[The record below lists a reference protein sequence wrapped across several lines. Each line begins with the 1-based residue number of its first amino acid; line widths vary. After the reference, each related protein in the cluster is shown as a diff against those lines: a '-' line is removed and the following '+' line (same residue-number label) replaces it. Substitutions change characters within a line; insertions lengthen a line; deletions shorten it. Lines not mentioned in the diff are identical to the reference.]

1 MADLVTPTY
10 RYITTDLVSNRIL
23 AEVPFSGVSYGL
35 AVGGAGDFTGSVFVD
50 SESKK
55 YNLYN
60 STMPGKTAL
69 YILRNDEC
77 VWGGIIWSREYDI
90 EARSL
95 AVSGLEFTSYFHHR
109 KIWKTFSTTFGGT
122 LTVPASGTADSSII
136 LDVGAPFALEAGTSV
151 RVIFSSP
158 NENLTG
164 YFEVLE
170 NSTEKIVRI
179 NPGNRYYRAT
189 HKQVTG
195 LTSDKSLATV
205 KLTTAASHGL
215 VVGDVITLAST
226 GITRLN
232 GTRTVSAVHSSKKFS
247 VIVPSSDTTSG
258 LKAKDKTAVALGA
271 KASVTLNG
279 SVNPGSYVVSV
290 DIKPDTYNFV
300 KGLVESTMDDF
311 SGLGFP
317 NYAIEAGDKSAL
329 FITSYK
335 SQGGVAV
342 LTTSTPHGF
351 GSGQAVTVRNL
362 VPQLNGEHTVLEA
375 INETTFSYEVD
386 TNPLPYTETSQK
398 LFYIKK
404 KQTANKVTTYT
415 LTESWSE
422 DKQLFDG
429 DYVTITRVP
438 NQTQTYKQDGKTKT
452 KTWKYNDSGIKIT
465 TAGTNQV
472 VVPTSVTFND
482 SAVIDY
488 STRKVNPNAYIT
500 ADPVVISGSYG
511 PYPGNANIGIQFNEE
526 DSSYLGLETESALIR
541 GFELQTVAD
550 ILDSYSVSGDGGTGF
565 DYRIDCSYDPTIQQ
579 FTRTFR
585 FVPFYPAG
593 KIVDTFDDSI
603 VDVLEAGS
611 VVFEYPGNITKVT
624 MSESAEDAATRF
636 FMVGNDSALS
646 GEASQPYSASA
657 LVDFLD
663 NGWPILDASES
674 TQDTSDEFLLY
685 AYASRYVGESAPPI
699 MEFSIDVNG
708 SIDPIIGTYS
718 VGQWCSII
726 VNDEFFKM
734 RLETDDEPR
743 DDVLV
748 RKIVAIKVT
757 VPDAGFPES
766 VSLDLIPIS
775 KFGGTRA

>member
-1 MADLVTPTY
+1 
-10 RYITTDLVSNRIL
+10 L
-23 AEVPFSGVSYGL
+23 AEVPFSGVNYGL
-35 AVGGAGDFTGSVFVD
+35 AVGGAGDFSGSVFVD
-50 SESKK
+50 SESRK
-55 YNLYN
+55 YDLYN
-60 STMPGKTAL
+60 STMPGKTGL

-90 EARSL
+90 AARSL
-95 AVSGLEFTSYFHHR
+95 SVSGLEFTSYFHHR
-109 KIWKTFSTTFGGT
+109 KLWKTFSTTFGGT
-122 LTVPASGTADSSII
+122 LTVPASGTADSSI
-136 LDVGAPFALEAGTSV
+136 LLSTGAPFAFEAGVSI

-164 YFEVLE
+164 YFEVLP
-170 NSTEKIVRI
+170 NSTEKIIRI
-179 NPGNRYYRAT
+179 NPANRYYRAT
-189 HKQVTG
+189 HKQVTA
-195 LTSDKSLATV
+195 LTSDKALATV

-215 VVGDVITLAST
+215 VVGDVVTLAST
-226 GITRLN
+226 GIMRLN
-232 GTRTVSAVHSSKKFS
+232 GTRTVTAVHSSKKFS
-247 VIVPSSDTTSG
+247 VKVPSSDTTTG
-258 LKAKDKTAVALGA
+258 LKAVDKSAVSLNA

-279 SVNPGSYVVSV
+279 SVNPGSYEVSV
-290 DIKPDTYNFV
+290 DIKPSTYSFI

-311 SGLGFP
+311 TGLGFP
-317 NYAIEAGDKSAL
+317 NYAIEAGDKSAF

-335 SQGGVAV
+335 SQGGLAI

-351 GSGQAVTVRNL
+351 GSGQSITIRNL
-362 VPQLNGEHTVLEA
+362 VPQLNGEHTVLDV
-375 INETTFSYEVD
+375 IDETTFSYEVS

-398 LFYIKK
+398 IFFIKK
-404 KQTANKVTTYT
+404 KKTKDKVTTYIM
-415 LTESWSE
+415 TESFTS
-422 DKQLFDG
+422 DNTLYDG
-429 DYVTITRVP
+429 DYVTIVNVP
-438 NQTQTYKQDGKTKT
+438 NQTETYKQDGKDKT
-452 KTWKYNDSGIKIT
+452 RTHKYNDSGVKIT
-465 TAGTNQV
+465 VVGSDQITVNTAV
-472 VVPTSVTFND
+472 KYND
-482 SAVIDY
+482 NAFIDY
-488 STRKVNPNAYIT
+488 SSRRVNPKAYVS

-511 PYPGNANIGIQFNEE
+511 PYPGNANIGIQFNE
-526 DSSYLGLETESALIR
+526 DDAANLGLETESALIR

-550 ILDSYSVSGDGGTGF
+550 ILDSYSVSGDGGAGF
-565 DYRIDCSYDPTIQQ
+565 DYRIECNYDPDIQQ

-585 FVPFYPAG
+585 FVPFYPGG
-593 KIVDTFDDSI
+593 KIVDTFDETI
-603 VDVLEAGS
+603 VDTLEANK
-611 VVFEYPGNITKVT
+611 VVFEYPGNISKVT

-657 LVDFLD
+657 LVNFLD
-663 NGWPILDASES
+663 AGWPLLDASES

-685 AYASRYVGESAPPI
+685 AYASRYAGEAAPPM

-708 SIDPIIGTYS
+708 SIDPVIGTYS

-748 RKIVAIKVT
+748 RKIVAIKVS
-757 VPDAGFPES
+757 VPDAGFPET